1 MRRREFIALLGGAA
15 VAWPLA
21 ARAQQAGK
29 MPRIGILNNGSAA
42 LYSRTNPFFE
52 GLRELGYKEGENL
65 AIEFRFAD
73 WELNRLPDLAAELVA
88 VAGATPA
95 ARAAKQATSTIPIV
109 AVAMGDPVGDELVT
123 NLGSPGGN
131 VTGNTFLG
139 PELVAK
145 RLQLFKDAVPGFSR
159 LAAIWHPGA
168 YGERTM
174 RNMIRETETAARTL
188 GVHLG
193 LVAVQGPDELDRAF
207 FTIAGERADALIVFP
222 SPMLF
227 NERKRIVDLAA
238 KHRLPSMAMGREF
251 VELGGLIAYGANIA
265 DLNRRAATYVDKILK
280 GAKPS
285 DLPVEQPTRFELLV
299 NLKTARE
306 LGLTIPR
313 EFLLLADEVIE

>member
-1 MRRREFIALLGGAA
+1 S
-15 VAWPLA
+15 P
-21 ARAQQAGK
+21 
-29 MPRIGILNNGSAA
+29 P
-42 LYSRTNPFFE
+42 
-52 GLRELGYKEGENL
+52 
-65 AIEFRFAD
+65 
-73 WELNRLPDLAAELVA
+73 
-88 VAGATPA
+88 
-95 ARAAKQATSTIPIV
+95 AAKQSTSTIPIV
-109 AVAMGDPVGDELVT
+109 AVASGDPVGDELVT

-193 LVAVQGPDELDRAF
+193 LVAVQGPDELERAF
-207 FTIAGERADALIVFP
+207 STIGGERADALIVFP

-227 NERKRIVDLAA
+227 LKRRRIVGLAA

-251 VELGGLIAYGANIA
+251 VELGGFMSYGASIA
-265 DLNRRAATYVDKILK
+265 D
-280 GAKPS
+280 
-285 DLPVEQPTRFELLV
+285 
-299 NLKTARE
+299 
-306 LGLTIPR
+306 
-313 EFLLLADEVIE
+313 